1 MEIVI
6 KLDRLKLPNA
16 SNSPAENIFQE
27 ISKETGAS
35 LLWESGSKTIPVR
48 REPCIKISGDQENVT
63 KAKEMLLE
71 RLEIQ
76 SNRVVMK
83 MEVTHME
90 HPSLIGKGGKLI
102 KKVME
107 ATGCHIHFPDANKI
121 NKLEKKNQVSIYGDP
136 TNVERARVMIRAL
149 IPIQI
154 HFQVPKTSFD
164 TQVHNSMNPN
174 YDCSLSGTKFVG
186 SYNGLLLYSPSG
198 QSNIVIIR
206 CNQDQ
211 FSNLRKDITM
221 LMEHICCT
229 KGTNLPPVHMMTDIM
244 QQHQAFVKGPNNSN
258 IEGIV
263 KKTGAKIT
271 FPDVNSPTSERRSIT
286 ISGSLDSVYV
296 AWLEIMNYLPVNVS
310 FDVNATRET
319 KGEYMDFLRDLGIAL
334 FTRPNPKYYIKNVTL
349 KGPEK
354 FSKQMLQYRQHLLHL
369 PSLCFKADIEDI
381 NLASD
386 FLSSLTE
393 YFQSPT
399 NVIPSSVTNIMSRN
413 IGFETLQQLAQGLNS
428 TSSHKQLLSLTNN
441 SLIPVI
447 TNGSVE
453 TGYYITSTK
462 DFKIQSC
469 PLLLAVEQSKTSGTG
484 QTTQNEN
491 GCYWNS
497 KIRENSNTQDQL
509 LTNNNWIKN
518 IPFENVSSGFTEMS
532 HDQSLAEQSGTSSRL
547 PQSLF
552 MDNQNGETTLAEDYY
567 RKKVLA
573 AKAMRRPIESMES
586 AQVPT
591 SLWAG
596 YGFSQSMPAAVIKD
610 SLDSVN
616 QYNRYQFSSC
626 SSNSSSEDSETW
638 ENIVMKDCIDGDS
651 IWSNK
656 KEVTFSHSNYFDFAR
671 NMPVGLPFDNTRN
684 QNTRKDILA
693 ELLWQRGL
701 HKYIDTFTKEEIDFD
716 SFLLL
721 TDNDLQIMGIAHQ
734 ARVKLVCLI
743 REMQESTMKYKT
755 FDAAPGAE
763 RKSSIDRLDNLQI
776 C

>member
-1 MEIVI
+1 MIQI
-6 KLDRLKLPNA
+6 FLYSFRLSFNVFFK
-16 SNSPAENIFQE
+16 QE
-27 ISKETGAS
+27 E
-35 LLWESGSKTIPVR
+35 
-48 REPCIKISGDQENVT
+48 KISTNKQISTCCPWG
-63 KAKEMLLE
+63 E
-71 RLEIQ
+71 REL
-76 SNRVVMK
+76 
-83 MEVTHME
+83 
-90 HPSLIGKGGKLI
+90 
-102 KKVME
+102 
-107 ATGCHIHFPDANKI
+107 
-121 NKLEKKNQVSIYGDP
+121 
-136 TNVERARVMIRAL
+136 RA
-149 IPIQI
+149 
-154 HFQVPKTSFD
+154 
-164 TQVHNSMNPN
+164 
-174 YDCSLSGTKFVG
+174 
-186 SYNGLLLYSPSG
+186 
-198 QSNIVIIR
+198 
-206 CNQDQ
+206 
-211 FSNLRKDITM
+211 
-221 LMEHICCT
+221 
-229 KGTNLPPVHMMTDIM
+229 NLPPVHMMTDIM
-244 QQHQAFVKGPNNSN
+244 QQHHEFVKGPNNSN

-263 KKTGAKIT
+263 KRTGAKIT
-271 FPDVNSPTSERRSIT
+271 FPDNKSPMPEKRSIT

-334 FTRPNPKYYIKNVTL
+334 FTRPNPKYYIKNVNL

-369 PSLCFKADIEDI
+369 PSLCFKAEIEDI
-381 NLASD
+381 NLASN
-386 FLSSLTE
+386 FLASLIE
-393 YFQSPT
+393 YFQSLAV
-399 NVIPSSVTNIMSRN
+399 NAIPSSVTNIMSRN
-413 IGFETLQQLAQGLNS
+413 IGFETLQQLTQGLNS
-428 TSSHKQLLSLTNN
+428 TSSHKQLLAITDN

-447 TNGSVE
+447 SKGSIE
-453 TGYYITSTK
+453 AGYYITSTK

-469 PLLLAVEQSKTSGTG
+469 PLLLAVEQSKTSG
-484 QTTQNEN
+484 
-491 GCYWNS
+491 CYWKSNLG
-497 KIRENSNTQDQL
+497 ENSNTRDQL

-518 IPFENVSSGFTEMS
+518 IPFENVSSGFSEMS
-532 HDQSLAEQSGTSSRL
+532 HDQSLTEQGGSSCRL
-547 PQSLF
+547 PESLF
-552 MDNQNGETTLAEDYY
+552 MENQNRETTLAEDYY

-573 AKAMRRPIESMES
+573 ARAMRRPIESMES

-626 SSNSSSEDSETW
+626 SSNSSSEDSESW
-638 ENIVMKDCIDGDS
+638 ENILMKDCIDGDS

-656 KEVTFSHSNYFDFAR
+656 KEATFSHSNYFDLSR
-671 NMPVGLPFDNTRN
+671 NMPVPLPFDNIRN
-684 QNTRKDILA
+684 QNTRKDILP

-763 RKSSIDRLDNLQI
+763 RKSSLDRLDNLQI

>member
-27 ISKETGAS
+27 ISKETGAVVS
-35 LLWESGSKTIPVR
+35 WESGIKSLPVR
-48 REPCIKISGDQENVT
+48 REPCIKISGPEEKVN
-63 KAKEMLLE
+63 KARDMLLE
-71 RLEIQ
+71 KLEIQ

-83 MEVTHME
+83 LEVTHLE

-107 ATGCHIHFPDANKI
+107 ATGCHIHFPDANKCSI
-121 NKLEKKNQVSIYGDP
+121 LEKKNQVSIYGDP

-154 HFQVPKTSFD
+154 HFEVPKTSFID
-164 TQVHNSMNPN
+164 TQVLNNIHPN
-174 YDCSLSGTKFVG
+174 YDCYLPETKYLG
-186 SYNGLLLYSPSG
+186 SYNGLLIYSSRR
-198 QSNIVIIR
+198 QSSNIVIVR

-211 FSNLRKDITM
+211 FSHLRKDITK
-221 LMEHICCT
+221 LMELICCT
-229 KGTNLPPVHMMTDIM
+229 NGANLPPVHMVTDIM
-244 QQHQAFVKGPNNSN
+244 QQHHSFVKGPNNYN

-263 KKTGAKIT
+263 KRTGAKIT
-271 FPDVNSPTSERRSIT
+271 FPDINTPKSEKRSIK

-296 AWLEIMNYLPVNVS
+296 AWLEIMNFLPVNVS
-310 FDVNATRET
+310 FDVNGTRET
-319 KGEYMDFLRDLGIAL
+319 KGEYMDFLRDLGITL
-334 FTRPNPKYYIKNVTL
+334 YTRPNPKYYTKNVIL

-369 PSLCFKADIEDI
+369 PSLCFKADVEDI
-381 NLASD
+381 NLASN
-386 FLSSLTE
+386 FLISLSE
-393 YFQSPT
+393 YFQST
-399 NVIPSSVTNIMSRN
+399 NAI
-413 IGFETLQQLAQGLNS
+413 
-428 TSSHKQLLSLTNN
+428 H
-441 SLIPVI
+441 
-447 TNGSVE
+447 
-453 TGYYITSTK
+453 
-462 DFKIQSC
+462 FKIQSSSS
-469 PLLLAVEQSKTSGTG
+469 LLALEQSSSSGTG
-484 QTTQNEN
+484 QTSHNEN
-491 GCYWNS
+491 GCCWKS
-497 KIRENSNTQDQL
+497 KMENSNTHDQL

-518 IPFENVSSGFTEMS
+518 IPFENEMISFTTVSSGFAEIS
-532 HDQSLAEQSGTSSRL
+532 HDQSLIEQNSKSSRL

-552 MDNQNGETTLAEDYY
+552 MENQNRETTLAEDYY

-573 AKAMRRPIESMES
+573 ARAMRRPIESMES

-616 QYNRYQFSSC
+616 HYNRYHFNSC
-626 SSNSSSEDSETW
+626 SSNSSSEDSESW
-638 ENIVMKDCIDGDS
+638 ENVVMKDCIDGD

-656 KEVTFSHSNYFDFAR
+656 KETTFSHSNYFDFLR
-671 NMPVGLPFDNTRN
+671 NMRFPFDNT
-684 QNTRKDILA
+684 TKDILP
-693 ELLWQRGL
+693 ELLWQHGL
-701 HKYIDTFTKEEIDFD
+701 HKYIDTFTKEEIDFQ

-743 REMQESTMKYKT
+743 RELQESTMKYKT